1 MGKNLTTGSVFRT
14 IVTFALP
21 YLLSYFLQ
29 TLYGMADLFIAGQFI
44 GIDGIT
50 AVANG
55 SQVLYMLTVVIVG
68 LAMGAT
74 VTIGRAVGANRLD
87 RAAKA
92 IGNVITLFAGIA
104 LALTVV
110 LLLNVHNIISLI
122 GVPVEAVEGT
132 AQYLT
137 ICYIGIPFIVAYNI
151 ISSVF
156 RGMGDSKSPMYFIA
170 VACFCNIVF
179 DYLFMGW
186 LRLGPSGAALG
197 TTLAQAISVT
207 VTLVAIRRR
216 RTGIRLKFGD
226 LRPDRAM
233 LRGILGIGVPTA
245 VQDGCIQ
252 IAFIIITV
260 IANYR
265 GLNDAAAVGVVEK
278 VISAL
283 FLAVVHA
290 GHGIR
295 RLGAEHRC
303 RQDGASDEDTAI
315 RHRDHRRLR
324 HRHIDCGGTDGGL
337 HRRPVHHRCDGNPAG
352 NTVHPQLHR
361 RQHLR
366 GHPLLLQ
373 RLLRRM
379 RALLYRIHPQYRGHH
394 PGPCARGV
402 SGIQAVPEHLVPHGR
417 RRARR
422 IAAFRADLS
431 WLLRVAQASRRN
443 FGEGACM
450 TASERSGGRD
460 ALPGDGRLFRIGKV
474 ADMFNVSLGTLRHYE
489 RCGLLEP
496 EYIDPRTGY
505 RYYGAKQFEVLNTI
519 RYLRVL
525 DMPLTQIAEFLHNR
539 DVHVIEDKLVAQ
551 KALIERKQH
560 ELEMVQRKIDHRL
573 ERLRD
578 AEQSEFDVIRVV
590 RQPACRIVWI
600 RDSPKVDSYLGLE
613 YSIRKLEQHQKDSLV
628 FLGKVGVG
636 IDKESLEQGGYA
648 DYGLVFLLLDDEDE
662 YEGDTVALPETDCV
676 RIRFRGSHGDAPDR
690 YRELIWYT
698 AEQGLDI
705 TGFSREIALIDEG
718 LTSDPAQFVT
728 EICIP
733 VR

>member
-233 LRGILGIGVPTA
+233 LRGILGIGV
-245 VQDGCIQ
+245 
-252 IAFIIITV
+252 
-260 IANYR
+260 
-265 GLNDAAAVGVVEK
+265 
-278 VISAL
+278 
-283 FLAVVHA
+283 
-290 GHGIR
+290 
-295 RLGAEHRC
+295 
-303 RQDGASDEDTAI
+303 
-315 RHRDHRRLR
+315 
-324 HRHIDCGGTDGGL
+324 
-337 HRRPVHHRCDGNPAG
+337 
-352 NTVHPQLHR
+352 
-361 RQHLR
+361 
-366 GHPLLLQ
+366 
-373 RLLRRM
+373 
-379 RALLYRIHPQYRGHH
+379 
-394 PGPCARGV
+394 
-402 SGIQAVPEHLVPHGR
+402 R
-417 RRARR
+417 RR
-422 IAAFRADLS
+422 FRTA
-431 WLLRVAQASRRN
+431 ASR
-443 FGEGACM
+443 
-450 TASERSGGRD
+450 SPSSSSRS
-460 ALPGDGRLFRIGKV
+460 
-474 ADMFNVSLGTLRHYE
+474 
-489 RCGLLEP
+489 
-496 EYIDPRTGY
+496 
-505 RYYGAKQFEVLNTI
+505 
-519 RYLRVL
+519 
-525 DMPLTQIAEFLHNR
+525 
-539 DVHVIEDKLVAQ
+539 
-551 KALIERKQH
+551 
-560 ELEMVQRKIDHRL
+560 
-573 ERLRD
+573 
-578 AEQSEFDVIRVV
+578 
-590 RQPACRIVWI
+590 
-600 RDSPKVDSYLGLE
+600 SPT
-613 YSIRKLEQHQKDSLV
+613 
-628 FLGKVGVG
+628 
-636 IDKESLEQGGYA
+636 
-648 DYGLVFLLLDDEDE
+648 
-662 YEGDTVALPETDCV
+662 TVA
-676 RIRFRGSHGDAPDR
+676 
-690 YRELIWYT
+690 
-698 AEQGLDI
+698 
-705 TGFSREIALIDEG
+705 
-718 LTSDPAQFVT
+718 
-728 EICIP
+728 
-733 VR
+733 

>member
-283 FLAVVHA
+283 FLVPSSMLATVSAVSAQNIGA
-290 GHGIR
+290 GRMVELTAGSIVGLFTTDATVILLGTQYIRSYIVDSIFAGIHFCFSGFFAACGR
-295 RLGAEHRC
+295 SYIGFIHNIVAITLVRVPGAYL
-303 RQDGASDEDTAI
+303 ASKLFPNTLFPMGVAA
-315 RHRDHRRLR
+315 
-324 HRHIDCGGTDGGL
+324 
-337 HRRPVHHRCDGNPAG
+337 PAG
-352 NTVHPQLHR
+352 S
-361 RQHLR
+361 
-366 GHPLLLQ
+366 LLSVLICLGFYAWLK
-373 RLLRRM
+373 RHGVISEKA
-379 RALLYRIHPQYRGHH
+379 RA
-394 PGPCARGV
+394 
-402 SGIQAVPEHLVPHGR
+402 
-417 RRARR
+417 
-422 IAAFRADLS
+422 
-431 WLLRVAQASRRN
+431 
-443 FGEGACM
+443 
-450 TASERSGGRD
+450 
-460 ALPGDGRLFRIGKV
+460 
-474 ADMFNVSLGTLRHYE
+474 
-489 RCGLLEP
+489 
-496 EYIDPRTGY
+496 
-505 RYYGAKQFEVLNTI
+505 
-519 RYLRVL
+519 
-525 DMPLTQIAEFLHNR
+525 
-539 DVHVIEDKLVAQ
+539 
-551 KALIERKQH
+551 
-560 ELEMVQRKIDHRL
+560 
-573 ERLRD
+573 
-578 AEQSEFDVIRVV
+578 
-590 RQPACRIVWI
+590 
-600 RDSPKVDSYLGLE
+600 
-613 YSIRKLEQHQKDSLV
+613 
-628 FLGKVGVG
+628 
-636 IDKESLEQGGYA
+636 
-648 DYGLVFLLLDDEDE
+648 
-662 YEGDTVALPETDCV
+662 
-676 RIRFRGSHGDAPDR
+676 
-690 YRELIWYT
+690 
-698 AEQGLDI
+698 
-705 TGFSREIALIDEG
+705 
-718 LTSDPAQFVT
+718 
-728 EICIP
+728 
-733 VR
+733 

>member
-283 FLAVVHA
+283 FLVPSSMLATVSAVSAQNIGA
-290 GHGIR
+290 GR
-295 RLGAEHRC
+295 MERATKTLRYA
-303 RQDGASDEDTAI
+303 TAI
-315 RHRDHRRLR
+315 TVVYGIVISIVVELTAGSIVDSIFAGIHFCFSGFFAA
-324 HRHIDCGGTDGGL
+324 CGRSYIGFIHNIVAITLVRVPGAYLASKLFPNTLFPMG
-337 HRRPVHHRCDGNPAG
+337 VAAPAG
-352 NTVHPQLHR
+352 S
-361 RQHLR
+361 
-366 GHPLLLQ
+366 LLSVLICLGFYAWLK
-373 RLLRRM
+373 RHGVISEKA
-379 RALLYRIHPQYRGHH
+379 RA
-394 PGPCARGV
+394 
-402 SGIQAVPEHLVPHGR
+402 
-417 RRARR
+417 
-422 IAAFRADLS
+422 
-431 WLLRVAQASRRN
+431 
-443 FGEGACM
+443 
-450 TASERSGGRD
+450 
-460 ALPGDGRLFRIGKV
+460 
-474 ADMFNVSLGTLRHYE
+474 
-489 RCGLLEP
+489 
-496 EYIDPRTGY
+496 
-505 RYYGAKQFEVLNTI
+505 
-519 RYLRVL
+519 
-525 DMPLTQIAEFLHNR
+525 
-539 DVHVIEDKLVAQ
+539 
-551 KALIERKQH
+551 
-560 ELEMVQRKIDHRL
+560 
-573 ERLRD
+573 
-578 AEQSEFDVIRVV
+578 
-590 RQPACRIVWI
+590 
-600 RDSPKVDSYLGLE
+600 
-613 YSIRKLEQHQKDSLV
+613 
-628 FLGKVGVG
+628 
-636 IDKESLEQGGYA
+636 
-648 DYGLVFLLLDDEDE
+648 
-662 YEGDTVALPETDCV
+662 
-676 RIRFRGSHGDAPDR
+676 
-690 YRELIWYT
+690 
-698 AEQGLDI
+698 
-705 TGFSREIALIDEG
+705 
-718 LTSDPAQFVT
+718 
-728 EICIP
+728 
-733 VR
+733 

>member
-226 LRPDRAM
+226 LRLDRAM

-265 GLNDAAAVGVVEK
+265 GLN
-278 VISAL
+278 SAL
-283 FLAVVHA
+283 FLVPSSMLATVSAVSAQNIGA
-290 GHGIR
+290 GR
-295 RLGAEHRC
+295 MERATKTLRYA
-303 RQDGASDEDTAI
+303 TAI
-315 RHRDHRRLR
+315 TVVYGIVISIVVELTAGSIVGLFTTDATVILLGTQYIRSYIVDSIFAGIHFCFSGFFAA
-324 HRHIDCGGTDGGL
+324 CGRSYIGFIHNIVAITLVRVPGAYLASKLFPNTLFPMG
-337 HRRPVHHRCDGNPAG
+337 VAAPAG
-352 NTVHPQLHR
+352 S
-361 RQHLR
+361 
-366 GHPLLLQ
+366 LLSVLICLGFYAWLK
-373 RLLRRM
+373 RHGVISEKA
-379 RALLYRIHPQYRGHH
+379 RA
-394 PGPCARGV
+394 
-402 SGIQAVPEHLVPHGR
+402 
-417 RRARR
+417 
-422 IAAFRADLS
+422 
-431 WLLRVAQASRRN
+431 
-443 FGEGACM
+443 
-450 TASERSGGRD
+450 
-460 ALPGDGRLFRIGKV
+460 
-474 ADMFNVSLGTLRHYE
+474 
-489 RCGLLEP
+489 
-496 EYIDPRTGY
+496 
-505 RYYGAKQFEVLNTI
+505 
-519 RYLRVL
+519 
-525 DMPLTQIAEFLHNR
+525 
-539 DVHVIEDKLVAQ
+539 
-551 KALIERKQH
+551 
-560 ELEMVQRKIDHRL
+560 
-573 ERLRD
+573 
-578 AEQSEFDVIRVV
+578 
-590 RQPACRIVWI
+590 
-600 RDSPKVDSYLGLE
+600 
-613 YSIRKLEQHQKDSLV
+613 
-628 FLGKVGVG
+628 
-636 IDKESLEQGGYA
+636 
-648 DYGLVFLLLDDEDE
+648 
-662 YEGDTVALPETDCV
+662 
-676 RIRFRGSHGDAPDR
+676 
-690 YRELIWYT
+690 
-698 AEQGLDI
+698 
-705 TGFSREIALIDEG
+705 
-718 LTSDPAQFVT
+718 
-728 EICIP
+728 
-733 VR
+733 